1 MPDGTYQTIDKT
13 FFMIQKIKKE
23 LRDNN
28 RWSKIPIHT
37 KLDVPA

>member
-1 MPDGTYQTIDKT
+1 MPDGSYQTIDKT

-28 RWSKIPIHT
+28 RWLKIPIQR
-37 KLDVPA
+37 KLEVLT